1 VKAPGGR
8 LTSRKLIGLDGKICW
23 VVIDMPLSTRVIM
36 EGMRFP
42 PRITRI
48 GTAAAVLSALLVGGA
63 VTATPAAAAVGS
75 ICYSDLP
82 SQAYDTL
89 DLIEQGGPYPY
100 SQDGVVFQNREG
112 VLPSQSTGYY
122 HEYTVIT
129 PGSSTRGARRIVT
142 GEKTQEDY
150 YTADHYD
157 TFDLVDYGC

>member
-1 VKAPGGR
+1 
-8 LTSRKLIGLDGKICW
+8 
-23 VVIDMPLSTRVIM
+23 
-36 EGMRFP
+36 MRFP

-48 GTAAAVLSALLVGGA
+48 GATVAVLSALLVGGT
-63 VTATPAAAAVGS
+63 VTTATPAAAAVGT
-75 ICYSDLP
+75 ICYTRLP
-82 SQAYDTL
+82 SQAHDTL

-142 GEKTQEDY
+142 GEKSQEDY
-150 YTADHYD
+150 YTADHYA
-157 TFDLVDYGC
+157 TFNLVDFGC